1 MINNCPHC
9 GYPTHTNETGFC
21 KSCRK
26 PLSVVVANTVT
37 IEVPEK
43 SEPVKAPTLK
53 KEKKKVKAKKSE
65 VKPTIVA
72 LGDDATD

>member
-1 MINNCPHC
+1 MINSCSHC

-26 PLSVVVANTVT
+26 PFSTEVVK
-37 IEVPEK
+37 II
-43 SEPVKAPTLK
+43 EPVKAPALK
-53 KEKKKVKAKKSE
+53 KEKKKVKLKKSA